1 MISGGHCC
9 LYVGAAWPAPP
20 CRLFVH
26 KVRAGELCQT
36 IAWLSYYPHT
46 IEPWDEAEFWGPWFW
61 GPVGGGGRMDGGRGG
76 WMVFPECES
85 RNLGGGWGGGGN
97 QSTSPLG
104 SRSGAAGFSFHVAAG
119 KLLKVLAAEITL

>member
-9 LYVGAAWPAPP
+9 LYVGAAWPAPA

-61 GPVGGGGRMDGGRGG
+61 GPVGGVEGG
-76 WMVFPECES
+76 WMGAGAVGWCSQPKS
-85 RNLGGGWGGGGN
+85 RGGGVVVVGTRAHPHWD
-97 QSTSPLG
+97 
-104 SRSGAAGFSFHVAAG
+104 HVAEQLDSPFTSQPG
-119 KLLKVLAAEITL
+119 NY

>member
-85 RNLGGGWGGGGN
+85 RNLGGGGVVVGTRAHPHWD
-97 QSTSPLG
+97 
-104 SRSGAAGFSFHVAAG
+104 HVAEQLDSPFTSQPG
-119 KLLKVLAAEITL
+119 NY